1 MATLQE
7 IWLAYKDQV
16 IPVLITAIIGL
27 IPVLFFWVKSKLQT
41 SITKNELVVQNL
53 QQLNKQQATDS
64 QLINTVAGQTV
75 DFTTTVADIK
85 QSLAQL
91 ASFIAYAFENS
102 NVSPKLKADLRAMA
116 AEFKTSDID
125 ALNQLAE
132 QITALKDE
140 NEAKSQTIAQ
150 LEEQAAPT
158 VAKAEEAPSGYTA
171 IER

>member
-16 IPVLITAIIGL
+16 IPVLITAIVGL

-41 SITKNELVVQNL
+41 SITKNELIVENL
-53 QQLNKQQATDS
+53 TQLNKQQVTDS
-64 QLINTVAGQTV
+64 QLINTVAGQTT

-85 QSLAQL
+85 AALAQL

-140 NEAKSQTIAQ
+140 NEAKAQAIAQ
-150 LEEQAAPT
+150 LEEKTAPT
-158 VAKAEEAPSGYTA
+158 LIVNDDTPSGYTT